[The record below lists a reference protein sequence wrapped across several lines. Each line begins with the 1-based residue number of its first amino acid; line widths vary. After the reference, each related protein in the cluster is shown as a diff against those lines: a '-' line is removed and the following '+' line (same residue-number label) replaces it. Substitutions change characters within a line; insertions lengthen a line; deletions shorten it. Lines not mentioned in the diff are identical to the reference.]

1 MDKST
6 VSKILNA
13 LESANIKEYE
23 LMVDENYHLYNND
36 NSIIINGGDEIYNI
50 RRKSKAVGA
59 EPFDG
64 ETVVRAFNPDNVV
77 FIAFGG
83 NFKDV
88 EAFLSA
94 CGQTLTEEQK
104 KILLKIDRSNYNVIP
119 ETGDYHPFKELTPEE
134 YEALSPEDKAA
145 YNAAKKEHDA
155 IKSGVHQGFAIRVD
169 Y

>member
-6 VSKILNA
+6 VSKILDA
-13 LESANIKEYE
+13 LQTAKINDFEV
-23 LMVDENYHLYNND
+23 MVDENYHLYNND

-50 RRKSKAVGA
+50 RKKSTTVGA

-64 ETVVRAFNPDNVV
+64 QTVVRAFNPDNVV

-83 NFKDV
+83 NFEDV

-94 CGQTLTEEQK
+94 CGQTLTDDQK
-104 KILLKIDRSNYNVIP
+104 RVLLKIDRSNYNVIP

-145 YNAAKKEHDA
+145 YDAAKKENDA
-155 IKSGVHQGFAIRVD
+155 IKSGVHQGFTVRVEV
-169 Y
+169 